1 MKTWGWEMVVDL
13 GYCDLALITDADNI
27 KKFATTLVKA
37 IDMKA
42 YGPPQVVHFGEGDK
56 EGYTLIQLISTSN
69 ITAHFSNDTSS
80 AFINI
85 FSCKPFDS
93 EVVKKTLTTFF
104 KPRFMN
110 TTLLDRIA
118 YYH

>member
-1 MKTWGWEMVVDL
+1 MKTWGWELVCDL
-13 GYCDLALITDADNI
+13 GGCDFWSITNADNI
-27 KKFATTLVKA
+27 RNFSKYLVEA

-42 YGPPQVVHFGEGDK
+42 YGEAIIVHFGEGDK

-69 ITAHFSNDTSS
+69 ISGHFSNDTCS

-85 FSCKPFDS
+85 FSCKPF
-93 EVVKKTLTTFF
+93 EKQVVLDTLKQFF
-104 KPRFMN
+104 NPRFIN

-118 YYH
+118 YF